1 MKEHDLL
8 LFIAVHL
15 RFTLMLTFWDAFKQL
30 HTFSVR
36 KAANLAKLLGYLICS
51 KDKNL
56 TIGVLK
62 RIDFSPGNTP
72 EMVLVFL
79 SVLMDSLFESDVSI
93 EHVFAPL
100 RDVPVG
106 DPSSR
111 KKKKRRRHDV
121 DDSDSEN
128 DDDVEIKTT
137 EKEDLSDLRENLSL
151 FLMQYVRSG
160 PKDIKG
166 TRYEASLNEAISA
179 TSGRL

>member
-1 MKEHDLL
+1 ML
-8 LFIAVHL
+8 IAVHL

-36 KAANLAKLLGYLICS
+36 KAANLAKLLSTLINS

-79 SVLMDSLFESDVSI
+79 SVLMDSVFESEASI
-93 EHVFAPL
+93 ENVFAPL
-100 RDVPVG
+100 RDESLD

-111 KKKKRRRHDV
+111 KKKKRRRREV

-128 DDDVEIKTT
+128 DGDVQIKTT
-137 EKEDLSDLRENLSL
+137 EKEDLSDLRENISL

-160 PKDIKG
+160 PRDIKG
-166 TRYEASLNEAISA
+166 TRYEARLNEAIDA
-179 TSGRL
+179 TKGPHR